1 MHATRGGYR
10 LIVFAGS
17 RNFNALSNCQ
27 PMRGVDL
34 YLTSKAIKARARS
47 QMDGRARVNW
57 TDWSLHAEVSR
68 LANIRDRKRRESNF
82 FMWRNKDQRE
92 LDKRLGSNPCEQNRN
107 VIVKRSG
114 CLRPFRLIGGTSSPW
129 SDDGWSR
136 VKVGHEYSIVV
147 YSCSFCGRV
156 INSHTFA
163 SGWYYSMIN
172 EWNSPNI
179 IELYARASTSGEI
192 INWTHRHHPN

>member
-1 MHATRGGYR
+1 M
-10 LIVFAGS
+10 IVFAGS

-68 LANIRDRKRRESNF
+68 LANIRDGKRVEKQAWNLFSKVIFSCDVIRIKES
-82 FMWRNKDQRE
+82 WTSGWE
-92 LDKRLGSNPCEQNRN
+92 AIPEQNRN

-163 SGWYYSMIN
+163 SG
-172 EWNSPNI
+172 
-179 IELYARASTSGEI
+179 
-192 INWTHRHHPN
+192 